1 MFSIGVFFYHF
12 MKIGMFINQLLIIS
26 IYLYLS

>member
-1 MFSIGVFFYHF
+1 MFSIGVFFYLF